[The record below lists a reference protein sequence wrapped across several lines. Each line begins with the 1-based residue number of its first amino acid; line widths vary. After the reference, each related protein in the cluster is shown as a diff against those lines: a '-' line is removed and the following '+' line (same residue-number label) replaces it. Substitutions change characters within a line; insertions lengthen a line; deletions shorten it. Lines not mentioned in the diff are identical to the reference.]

1 MQKQKEM
8 ETDIEA
14 TELYKNAREFQKCLY
29 YLTGHDNKHDPFLRD
44 PLPNSARA
52 IMMLVTDYLS
62 GAKTKR
68 KGIAAIKQEMARMKT
83 NIYTSFD
90 KNIITREAFSEI
102 LIYFARLKRALEN
115 TCPPA
120 NKKAKSAKPV
130 L

>member
-1 MQKQKEM
+1 MQKQKEV
-8 ETDIEA
+8 ELEIEA
-14 TELYKNAREFQKCLY
+14 TELYKNAREFQKYLY
-29 YLTGHDNKHDPFLRD
+29 YLKWGKDKNNPFSKD
-44 PLPNSARA
+44 HLPNSARA

-68 KGIAAIKQEMARMKT
+68 KGIAEIKQEMARMKT

-90 KNIITREAFSEI
+90 KEIITREAFSEI
-102 LIYFARLKRALEN
+102 LIYFAKLKRALEN

-120 NKKAKSAKPV
+120 NKKTKSVKPV